1 MRLFTSESQTPYVC
15 QIHRTTSS
23 SLLPNHSPPIR
34 SFLPLNHCSFTQ
46 TRFRIKPYDFNRT
59 IFESR
64 VPSYSDTSTGSPI
77 QNLRI
82 HGSNRFFSC
91 FPVLQLDQVQISRR
105 LPIQLKPSV
114 IKWYSE
120 PRLGASA

>member
-1 MRLFTSESQTPYVC
+1 MHLARVSSPRRHISSRRIVNLISH
-15 QIHRTTSS
+15 IHRTTSS

-34 SFLPLNHCSFTQ
+34 SSLPINHCSFAQ

-64 VPSYSDTSTGSPI
+64 VLSSSDTSTGSPI

-91 FPVLQLDQVQISRR
+91 FSVLQLDQVQISRR

-114 IKWYSE
+114 IMW
-120 PRLGASA
+120 